1 MPLVLYL
8 SVAMTRSA
16 LFVFFLLIVLASS
29 SCRRKP
35 VAEVLPPIDTVVAV
49 PPDSSLKDFRF
60 IPATNARWVVKMR
73 GISYYDT
80 LGWYVYDSAY
90 YKTTTIVATT
100 LHQSRNY
107 QVYKFSTVFSGKWWP
122 HTDTGFIYLREDPTT
137 KRVYTWVQTM
147 NVTYPNET
155 ILVDYS
161 LKRGD
166 TTGYSGGAVVS
177 IVAIDSF
184 PVAGQY
190 LKRWLECKAGGKS
203 YFKQSFG
210 VGNRTG
216 ILPWV
221 LSSSSGERLLSTDFY
236 YKNDSVHIE

>member
-1 MPLVLYL
+1 MK
-8 SVAMTRSA
+8 RSA
-16 LFVFFLLIVLASS
+16 LFVFFLLVVLASS

-35 VAEVLPPIDTVVAV
+35 IAEVLPPIDTVIAV
-49 PPDSSLKDFRF
+49 LPDSSLKDFRF

-90 YKTTTIVATT
+90 YKTTTIVSTTETT

-107 QVYKFSTVFSGKWWP
+107 QVYKFSTLYSGKWWP
-122 HTDTGFIYLREDPTT
+122 HTDTGFIYLRDDPATQ
-137 KRVYTWVQTM
+137 RVYTWVQTM

-155 ILVDYS
+155 ILIDYS
-161 LKRGD
+161 LKPGD

-177 IVAIDSF
+177 IAAIDSF